1 MKVWMIIEIER
12 ENKYVST
19 MERIDYAR
27 KTEGNYEPIVTDIY
41 DDHINI
47 IMTVMII
54 QYHDTNT
61 ILRVC

>member
-19 MERIDYAR
+19 MERINYAI
-27 KTEGNYEPIVTDIY
+27 KTEGNYEPIGTDIY

>member
-1 MKVWMIIEIER
+1 MIIEIER

-27 KTEGNYEPIVTDIY
+27 KTEENCEPIGTDIY
-41 DDHINI
+41 DDRINI

-61 ILRVC
+61 ILREC

>member
-1 MKVWMIIEIER
+1 MIIEIER

-41 DDHINI
+41 DDNINI

>member
-1 MKVWMIIEIER
+1 MIIEIER

-27 KTEGNYEPIVTDIY
+27 KTEGNYKPIVTDIY

>member
-1 MKVWMIIEIER
+1 MIIEIER

>member
-1 MKVWMIIEIER
+1 MVIEIER
-12 ENKYVST
+12 KNKYVST

-27 KTEGNYEPIVTDIY
+27 KTGETYKPIGTDMY

-54 QYHDTNT
+54 QYHDTNA
-61 ILRVC
+61 ILREC

>member
-1 MKVWMIIEIER
+1 MVIEIER

-27 KTEGNYEPIVTDIY
+27 KMEGNYEPIGTDTY
-41 DDHINI
+41 NNNHINI

-61 ILRVC
+61 ILREC